1 MNTAHFENEV
11 LHLSEL
17 MLPPLQSSTLNAEG
31 LKALGPDNKGNGK
44 TGRPKKED
52 SEKAPKTI
60 KNEEAK

>member
-1 MNTAHFENEV
+1 
-11 LHLSEL
+11 

>member
-1 MNTAHFENEV
+1 
-11 LHLSEL
+11 

-31 LKALGPDNKGNGK
+31 LAQLGPGNNGNGK
-44 TGRPKKED
+44 TGRPKKAD

>member
-1 MNTAHFENEV
+1 
-11 LHLSEL
+11 

-31 LKALGPDNKGNGK
+31 LAQLSPNNTGNGK
-44 TGRPKKED
+44 TGRPKKPD

>member
-1 MNTAHFENEV
+1 
-11 LHLSEL
+11 

-31 LKALGPDNKGNGK
+31 LAQVAGGNTGNGK
-44 TGRPKKED
+44 TGRPKKPD